1 MSIRSSDMKQFFLLA
16 LVAVSS
22 AFTFQT
28 PLLDD
33 SSQDGVHIDL
43 KPLPLISERTEKYI
57 RTLLDK
63 WNSTGLSVAV
73 IRGEN
78 TLTTVWSHEIR
89 SYSIAQVDGSPV
101 TPDSV
106 FAIASNS
113 KLFLAISIGLLISNK
128 TLAEERGISLTW
140 FTKVR
145 DIIPEWRM
153 MDEDMGRRV
162 TLQDMLSHR
171 TGLPRHDYAEA
182 PFKGGISELISTMRY
197 LRSSAEVRET
207 FQYNNLIYE
216 VLSYLPQV
224 LVNQTFET
232 YVSQHLFGPL
242 NMTSSTFSVAQAEE
256 RGTMAHGFQRDM
268 QDLANRKNGTLIPT
282 VPYFIRPGE
291 EKILAGAGGVL
302 TSARDMVSWMTM
314 LMIEGRHPI
323 TNKTIVPEEVIKHV
337 THGVSVS
344 KGVPEFPEL
353 SVEAYGAGQ
362 RRLSY
367 QGHDV
372 IEHGGSLPGYKSQIS
387 RFPDDNLGIIVMSN
401 EANAG
406 FLVKA
411 VKFRIAEELLGLKEV
426 NWNARFEQQYRES
439 IEAKAK
445 RIIQRPALP
454 EPPSQPFS
462 SLAVATFVHTTYGS
476 LKPCLVPETA
486 SGAKQALGNI
496 PHEHC
501 EGLLKS
507 KTVQRIL
514 GASDLSIPTFIIP
527 FKRTMSTHLR
537 LSHFSGNLFNVTVL
551 WSNAEVREREGYS
564 RNGVGDD
571 LLTGFDER
579 FHIAQ
584 LQCIVRHCLM
594 GTYSVVYPTGPVGPL
609 NSSNYRFPYWW
620 GVADG

>member
-1 MSIRSSDMKQFFLLA
+1 MRPIFLLA

-22 AFTFQT
+22 AFTFQI
-28 PLLDD
+28 PLLED
-33 SSQDGVHIDL
+33 SSRARVDINL
-43 KPLPLISERTEKYI
+43 KPPPLISERTEEYI
-57 RTLLDK
+57 RTLLDR
-63 WNSTGLSVAV
+63 WNSTGLSVGVVRKEDAS
-73 IRGEN
+73 ITGWR
-78 TLTTVWSHEIR
+78 HEIH
-89 SYSIAQVDGSPV
+89 SYGIAQADGSSV

-128 TLAEERGISLTW
+128 TLAEKSGLELTW
-140 FTKVR
+140 STKVR
-145 DIIPEWRM
+145 DLIPEWRM

-337 THGVSVS
+337 THGASVS

-401 EANAG
+401 DANAG

-445 RIIQRPALP
+445 RIIRRPALP
-454 EPPSQPFS
+454 ELPSQPFS

-486 SGAKQALGNI
+486 SGAKHALGNI

-514 GASDLSIPTFIIP
+514 GASDLSVPTFIIP

-571 LLTGFDER
+571 LLTGFDDR
-579 FHIAQ
+579 FEVEWVHGEDSEEGLAFKGDFWGQ
-584 LQCIVRHCLM
+584 EGSDAR
-594 GTYSVVYPTGPVGPL
+594 
-609 NSSNYRFPYWW
+609 SSGGLGKDSAEVWFAK
-620 GVADG
+620 V